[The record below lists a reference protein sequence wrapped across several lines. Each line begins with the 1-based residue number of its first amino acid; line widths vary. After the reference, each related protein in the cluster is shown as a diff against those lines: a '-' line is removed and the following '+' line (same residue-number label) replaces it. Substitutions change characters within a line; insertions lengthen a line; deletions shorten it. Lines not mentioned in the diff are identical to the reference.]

1 MLDRLV
7 PLRWPLT
14 RTAMPEV
21 SALERTLGPQLSGSN
36 LKRAGDHNQ
45 RVTLHA
51 IRVNGPVTR
60 AALAHSTG
68 LTAAA
73 IANITGRL
81 LKARLIQSVGRTT
94 GTRGQPAA
102 QLVVNPDSCYSIG
115 LNVDRDH
122 ITAVLLDFA
131 GRVRARAERE
141 VLFSNPATVR
151 AFFRSAVTRLL
162 KEANIPRSR
171 VIGVGVA
178 FPDDIARAHLPDQPG
193 DYAAWAD
200 VKVDALLHDVLR
212 VPVFVENDA
221 AAAAIGEMQFGL
233 GHQHRSFFY
242 LLITAALGGGLV
254 VDGSYFRGADGRS
267 GEIGWL
273 HDRAASGKELQLQ
286 SIVSLSALYSRLAAA
301 GHRVN
306 SPRGLLRLNGSAS
319 SVIDAWIHEAT
330 EALTYPLVAINC
342 LINPEVILIG
352 GRLPAL
358 LVDRLAAALNTRLSR
373 FAAQLPA
380 VAPVTRAL
388 TAADAPAVGA
398 AILPFSHSL
407 LPTRV
412 ALLNRS

>member
-1 MLDRLV
+1 MRDFDRS
-7 PLRWPLT
+7 P
-14 RTAMPEV
+14 
-21 SALERTLGPQLSGSN
+21 GPQLSGSN
-36 LKRAGDHNQ
+36 LKHAGDHNQ

-60 AALAHSTG
+60 AALAQQTG

-81 LKARLIQSVGRTT
+81 LEGRLIQSAGRML
-94 GTRGQPAA
+94 GARGQPATK
-102 QLVVNPDSCYSIG
+102 LVVNPDSCFSVG

-122 ITAVLLDFA
+122 VTLVLLDFA
-131 GRVRARAERE
+131 GHVRARAERE
-141 VLFSNPATVR
+141 ILFAKPATVR
-151 AFFRSAVTRLL
+151 RFFRRAVDRML
-162 KEANIPRSR
+162 KQAGVARSR

-193 DYAAWAD
+193 DYAAWAE
-200 VKVDALLHDVLR
+200 VKVDELLHDILS

-221 AAAAIGEMQFGL
+221 AAAAIGEMQFGS
-233 GHQHRSFFY
+233 GHWHRSFFY

-254 VDGSYFRGADGRS
+254 LDGSYFRGADGRS

-273 HDRAASGKELQLQ
+273 HDHTSSGEEMQLQ
-286 SIVSLSALYSRLAAA
+286 NIVSLSALYSRLAAA
-301 GHRVN
+301 GHRVG
-306 SPRGLLRLNGSAS
+306 SPRRLATLNGAAQG
-319 SVIDAWIHEAT
+319 VIDRWIQEAT
-330 EALTYPLVAINC
+330 EALVGSLLAVNC

-352 GRLPAL
+352 GRLPAS
-358 LVDRLAAALNTRLSR
+358 LVDRLADALNARMAD
-373 FAAQLPA
+373 FAAHLPA
-380 VAPVTRAL
+380 VAPVARAI

-412 ALLNRS
+412 ALLKRDRSHSGLSAASGPK